1 MGQDIEQ
8 VRFTRE
14 DRANYRDKVKQCLE
28 VLRRMLAEGAFEV
41 ERKLVGVEVEFY
53 IVDDDAQPVNIN
65 EELLDLLASEDFQTE
80 LAQFNIEFNLA
91 PHKLVGNVFRE
102 IEEELE
108 TAYEHAM
115 TRARE
120 LKANALMVGI
130 LPTLE
135 DLHVQLPNISTNPRY
150 MLLNEQ
156 ILEARG
162 EDLVIDIE
170 GGAERLALTSN
181 SIMMEAAATSV
192 QLHLQV
198 SPEGFS
204 SVWNAAQ
211 AISGPQV
218 AMGANAPY
226 LLGKQLWHE
235 TRIAAFAQSIDTR
248 TEELTAQGVRPRV
261 WFGEKWI
268 TSFDELIDENVTY
281 FPSLLPLIDEEDP
294 LEAFE
299 RGEVPHLGEMNLH
312 NGTVYRWNRPI
323 YGVARGKPH
332 LRVENRVLPAG
343 PTVIDT
349 IANAA
354 FYYGLVRAITE
365 LDEPITRSMSFNVA
379 EENFYASARDGIN
392 AQLFWPGL
400 GEVPASELVLRTLLP
415 LAHEGLKR
423 WEVKS
428 RDRETYLGIIE
439 QRALKRRNGATW
451 QIEQVT
457 ALEAKGMDRRDALIE
472 MTKRYM
478 ALQYTNEPVH
488 TWAVD

>member
-1 MGQDIEQ
+1 MGQDIEK

-14 DRANYRDKVKQCLE
+14 DRAAYRDKVKRCLA
-28 VLRRMLAEGAFEV
+28 VLREMLEDDLFER

-53 IVDDDAQPVNIN
+53 IAGDDARPMMIN
-65 EELLDLLASEDFQTE
+65 EELLGRLQSEDFQTE

-120 LKANALMVGI
+120 LDANAVMIGI
-130 LPTLE
+130 LPTIENL
-135 DLHVQLPNISTNPRY
+135 DVQLPNISTNPRY

-162 EDLVIDIE
+162 EDLLIDIDGHE
-170 GGAERLALTSN
+170 EHLQLTSN
-181 SIMMEAAATSV
+181 SIMLEAAATSV

-198 SPEGFS
+198 SPEGFPN
-204 SVWNAAQ
+204 VWNAAQ
-211 AISGPQV
+211 AIAGPQV
-218 AMGANAPY
+218 ALAANAPY

-235 TRIAAFAQSIDTR
+235 TRISAFTQSIDTR

-268 TSFDELIDENVTY
+268 EKFDDLIDENVTY
-281 FPSLLPLIDEEDP
+281 FPALLPLLEDEDP
-294 LEAFE
+294 EAVLE
-299 RGEVPHLGEMNLH
+299 RGQIPHLGEMNLH
-312 NGTVYRWNRPI
+312 NGTIYRWNRPI

-343 PTVIDT
+343 PTVVDT

-354 FYYGLVRAITE
+354 FYYGLVRAVTE
-365 LDEPITRSMSFNVA
+365 MDEPITRAMSFGAA
-379 EENFYASARDGIN
+379 EENFNAAAREGIN
-392 AQLFWPGL
+392 AQLFWPGQ
-400 GEVPASELVLRTLLP
+400 GQVPASELVLRTLLP
-415 LAHEGLKR
+415 MAHEGLTR

-428 RDRETYLGIIE
+428 RDRDTYLGIIE
-439 QRALKRRNGATW
+439 QRALKRVNGATW
-451 QIEQVT
+451 QIATVNLLEEQG
-457 ALEAKGMDRRDALIE
+457 LDRRAALAE

-488 TWAVD
+488 TWPVE